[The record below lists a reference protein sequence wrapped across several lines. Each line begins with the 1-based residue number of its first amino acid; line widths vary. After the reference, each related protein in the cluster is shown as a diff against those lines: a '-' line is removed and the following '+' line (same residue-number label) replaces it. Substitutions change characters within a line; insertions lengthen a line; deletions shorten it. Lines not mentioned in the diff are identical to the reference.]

1 MQNKRVIVG
10 LSGGVDSSIAAY
22 LLQQQGYEVIGLFM
36 KNWHDD
42 SVTLSD
48 DCPWLEDS
56 NDAMLVAEKLGIPF
70 QTVDLS
76 KQYKERIVDYMFAEY
91 QRGRT
96 PNPDVLCNREIKF
109 DVFLDIALSLGADYV
124 ATGHYCRKE
133 TVTSAGSAT
142 SLAKNVPRSTELV
155 EGTELVEST
164 ELVEGTELVEVPT
177 YQLLAGAD
185 ANKDQSYFLCQL
197 SQAQLAK
204 TLFPIGGLQKKEVR
218 NIAAEQGLVT
228 AEKRDSQGLCFVGKV
243 SLPDFL
249 QQKLATKK
257 GDIIQVPASH
267 PMYAQTPENTPA
279 GLAKKFA
286 YTAADGKI
294 VGTHNGAHFFTVG
307 QRKGL
312 AVGGTKEPLFVL
324 ATDVQKN
331 CIYVGEGKDHP
342 GLYRTALWIDQADVH
357 WIRPDLQ
364 TDQPLA
370 VQARIRYRQP
380 LASATLHPT
389 AAGMYLVFDAPQSAI
404 AAGQFAAWY
413 LDNELIGS
421 GVIG

>member
-1 MQNKRVIVG
+1 
-10 LSGGVDSSIAAY
+10 
-22 LLQQQGYEVIGLFM
+22 M
-36 KNWHDD
+36 KNWYDD

-142 SLAKNVPRSTELV
+142 LLAKNVPRSAA
-155 EGTELVEST
+155 
-164 ELVEGTELVEVPT
+164 LVEGTELVEVPT

-197 SQAQLAK
+197 SQVQLAK

-286 YTAADGKI
+286 YTTADGKI

-312 AVGGTKEPLFVL
+312 AVGGTKDPLFVL
-324 ATDVQKN
+324 ATNVQKN